1 MRRTSL
7 SLVLAASLSNALVN
21 ITVDD
26 SDASSSL
33 PESLSIPATIKHYG
47 DVMKRGAT
55 VRFNFTGVAVY
66 LVYPPWPHEMTLTAT
81 LDSNPPV
88 FLTLPVQSSFYP
100 DADSSAPVW
109 GLSGLPNTEHS
120 LTISRHDGVSVYVD
134 GFMYTARCDSS
145 LCRRR
150 KGGTEPESPTDTDEG
165 PAETGADTEAD
176 SIPVPNSSS
185 SVGSSSSVS
194 SSSSVGSSS
203 NVGSSTSVG
212 SSTGASASSSTAAS
226 SAVSSTPPA
235 IPPASSSALPPT
247 PAISQLAASHSD
259 HTLGIIL
266 GTVLGVLS
274 LAMAILAFFFYRRY
288 RRRRPSPSTEADAEN
303 SPPPYAV
310 SYISSSEPT
319 RPPSMRE
326 RSDRFSDMH
335 TPAGTP
341 LTRSPVMS
349 FLTSLSSKSMRMT
362 HESSPSG
369 LGLQKGG
376 DGSASDG
383 GESEAPLET
392 RFSPPGYEAE
402 Q

>member
-26 SDASSSL
+26 SDASSVSFSSHKCLTL
-33 PESLSIPATIKHYG
+33 PPDEAGRSWQVSPGKFVHSCHNQTLRRCDEA
-47 DVMKRGAT
+47 GAT

-100 DADSSAPVW
+100 GTDSSAPVW

-185 SVGSSSSVS
+185 SVGSST
-194 SSSSVGSSS
+194 
-203 NVGSSTSVG
+203 ST
-212 SSTGASASSSTAAS
+212 SASSSTASS

-235 IPPASSSALPPT
+235 IPPVSSSAPPPT
-247 PAISQLAASHSD
+247 PTISQLAASRSD

-288 RRRRPSPSTEADAEN
+288 RRRRPSPSAEAYAEN
-303 SPPPYAV
+303 LPPPYAV
-310 SYISSSEPT
+310 SYVSSSEAT

-341 LTRSPVMS
+341 LTRSPVIS
-349 FLTSLSSKSMRMT
+349 FLTSLSSKSMRVT
-362 HESSPSG
+362 HESASG